1 MLSIFKPIQ
10 PFGYGGML
18 FLLIILSA
26 CSRNRDIPR
35 PTRVTQI
42 QFKENLLTVAAGNSA
57 ELKVVHSPSELN
69 PPDYDWS
76 VSDASIASVENG
88 MVYGLEAGETEVS
101 VLARGLGLTARIKI
115 RVDPVSAEPVSVES
129 VSLNP
134 QQLVVPVG
142 KGSRLVPRILPE
154 LATDQ
159 RVLWSSDDPLIATV
173 IDGAVLAM
181 KEGTTT
187 IRVSTVDG
195 GKKASC
201 QVTVIPAQVERIV
214 LSVTNLSLVAG
225 QAYTVEAIV
234 LPEHAKDKSLKWNS
248 SNMSVAT
255 VDQQGKVLGL
265 GKGTAIITAVSS
277 SNPRIQS
284 AYQVNV
290 VNPED
295 MVFIQVTASSKVSVN
310 GYVSAN
316 LSGLIENGYSSPIQL
331 ISFEVMSHTGEVV
344 IGDYQFTVISPS
356 IQHRHTSVVKN
367 VFRPYIRYVFEL
379 NGRRYERRVE
389 I

>member
-1 MLSIFKPIQ
+1 
-10 PFGYGGML
+10 
-18 FLLIILSA
+18 
-26 CSRNRDIPR
+26 
-35 PTRVTQI
+35 
-42 QFKENLLTVAAGNSA
+42 
-57 ELKVVHSPSELN
+57 
-69 PPDYDWS
+69 
-76 VSDASIASVENG
+76 
-88 MVYGLEAGETEVS
+88 
-101 VLARGLGLTARIKI
+101 
-115 RVDPVSAEPVSVES
+115 
-129 VSLNP
+129 
-134 QQLVVPVG
+134 
-142 KGSRLVPRILPE
+142 
-154 LATDQ
+154 
-159 RVLWSSDDPLIATV
+159 
-173 IDGAVLAM
+173 
-181 KEGTTT
+181 
-187 IRVSTVDG
+187 
-195 GKKASC
+195 
-201 QVTVIPAQVERIV
+201 
-214 LSVTNLSLVAG
+214 
-225 QAYTVEAIV
+225 
-234 LPEHAKDKSLKWNS
+234 
-248 SNMSVAT
+248 MSVAT